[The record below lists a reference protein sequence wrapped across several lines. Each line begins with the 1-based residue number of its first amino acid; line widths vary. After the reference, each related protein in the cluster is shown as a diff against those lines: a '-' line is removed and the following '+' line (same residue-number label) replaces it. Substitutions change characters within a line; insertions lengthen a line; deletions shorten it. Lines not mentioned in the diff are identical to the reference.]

1 MYKKELV
8 NIIMPVYNEEK
19 TVAEIIR
26 RVLAQRIVDRLIII
40 NDNSGDSS
48 LEKIKNAARTDKRII
63 YLSNSRNM
71 GKGYSVIK
79 GMGLV
84 RKGIIIIQDADLEYF
99 PDDYLKMLPKLG
111 RDTIVLGTR
120 MRGRKT
126 GHEYVMAKFANAC
139 LTLLFNLLY
148 SRKLTDMNTCYK
160 VFRKEMLKG
169 IRLTKNDFLIEP
181 EILIG
186 LVKKGYKIVEVDIK
200 YEGRTYKEGKH
211 IRASDGIKQA
221 FYMVAKR
228 FDRNA

>member
-1 MYKKELV
+1 MYKKEPV
-8 NIIMPVYNEEK
+8 NIIMPVYNEER

-26 RVLAQRIVDRLIII
+26 RVLAQKVVDRLIII

-48 LEKIKNAARTDKRII
+48 LEKIKKAARGDKRIV

-71 GKGYSVIK
+71 GKGYSVIR
-79 GMGLV
+79 GIRLV

-99 PDDYLKMLPKLG
+99 PEDYMRMLPKLG
-111 RDTIVLGTR
+111 ERTIVLGTR

-126 GHEYVMAKFANAC
+126 GHEYVMAKLANAG
-139 LTLLFNLLY
+139 LTGLFNALY
-148 SRKLTDMNTCYK
+148 NRELTDMNTCYK

-169 IRLTKNDFLIEP
+169 VRLTKNDFLIEP

-186 LVKKGYKIVEVDIK
+186 LAKKGYNISEVDIR
-200 YEGRTYKEGKH
+200 YQGRTYDEGKH

-221 FYMVAKR
+221 FYMMAKR
-228 FDRNA
+228 FDENA